1 MDNGER
7 AHETESPPNV
17 PAEILQQLKDAGF
30 NTSDPKT
37 ADIVSITLSFAFRGP
52 LPPAEMLAAYE
63 VVRKGSADDIFDQF
77 TRQSEHRRELEL
89 RRVKG
94 SERRQ
99 ILSQLYTFVVSV
111 LGLSLAAAVAY
122 FGNNGWATTAAIAI
136 ATVAFGG
143 PGAATVLS
151 RWIAK
156 QDQ

>member
-1 MDNGER
+1 MKSC
-7 AHETESPPNV
+7 A
-17 PAEILQQLKDAGF
+17 K
-30 NTSDPKT
+30 
-37 ADIVSITLSFAFRGP
+37 
-52 LPPAEMLAAYE
+52 AAPT
-63 VVRKGSADDIFDQF
+63 IF
-77 TRQSEHRRELEL
+77 THQSEHRRELEL

-94 SERRQ
+94 SQRRQ